1 MLVLLWVGMAFKRQ
15 GKEILCRAMVQQG
28 GLTGQLPCLGSS
40 FVVSLSLWGKGSRL
54 TMHLNKVARDLSEF
68 ITQEITG
75 SQVYNHLRKWR
86 QKWAKVSKLKD
97 LSGAL

>member
-1 MLVLLWVGMAFKRQ
+1 MDAGPVVGGDGVQEAGQ
-15 GKEILCRAMVQQG
+15 GNPVQAMVQQG

-68 ITQEITG
+68 I
-75 SQVYNHLRKWR
+75 
-86 QKWAKVSKLKD
+86 A
-97 LSGAL
+97 